1 MVCMKAQGQ
10 AEASRARLVA
20 AAGEVLG
27 EFGWIGATSR
37 RIAARA
43 HLNLSLIGY
52 HFGGM
57 DGLLIAAVGE
67 ATRRLGQRT
76 GGAPRR

>member
-1 MVCMKAQGQ
+1 MTP
-10 AEASRARLVA
+10 SRT
-20 AAGEVLG
+20 
-27 EFGWIGATSR
+27 GWIGATSR